1 MGKHNKISMDFN
13 KRPFTV
19 VYEITRACDL
29 VCLHCRAE
37 ANINR
42 NPFELK
48 TSEVFNLI
56 EMIKKFEKL
65 YSILIITGKDLIK
78 I

>member
-1 MGKHNKISMDFN
+1 MYNRISIDFN

-19 VYEITRACDL
+19 VYEIKRACDL
-29 VCLHCRAE
+29 VCLHCREE
-37 ANINR
+37 ANTNR
-42 NPFELK
+42 NPYELK
-48 TSEVFNLI
+48 TCEVFNLI
-56 EMIKKFEKL
+56 EMIKEFEKP